1 MTVEELSDEIS
12 AIDAI
17 FPGSLT
23 SIAPQIHNFSVPEHE
38 EIAVQLS
45 FPESYPDETP
55 NLIQVINSN
64 PLSYTDTNYLE
75 SNVQELISQVFTP
88 GEVCMFELITELQL
102 FLEKYEEEREEMQR
116 VSKEVNSSKSINPT
130 KNPLE
135 GWHQAEPIVDR
146 NSTFI
151 GFARQVHSLEEAH
164 SYLDL
169 LTTDRKIARATHNIS
184 SWRIRSDNGVQFQ
197 DCDDDGETA
206 AGSRLLHLLTMM
218 DVWNVIVVV
227 SRWYGGIQLGPD
239 RFKHINSAARE
250 AVIRSGLTYLDA
262 NESTSNTHRR
272 KKK

>member
-45 FPESYPDETP
+45 FPELYPDETP

-116 VSKEVNSSKSINPT
+116 VSKEVSKVNIAERKEILSNAPSSGFEEQSLSSGIHQDSSKSINPT

-184 SWRIRSDNGVQFQ
+184 SWRIRLDNGVQFQ

-206 AGSRLLHLLTMM
+206 AGSRLLHLLT
-218 DVWNVIVVV
+218 VC
-227 SRWYGGIQLGPD
+227 
-239 RFKHINSAARE
+239 
-250 AVIRSGLTYLDA
+250 
-262 NESTSNTHRR
+262 
-272 KKK
+272 